1 MLLSNK
7 YRIVEDTAQI
17 TLFQLETKDVLDSNK
32 NPTGETKVVE
42 KGLGFYSRTPA
53 GRTSAYNRIINCE
66 ISDNEKQTLQ
76 DILDTVKRCEEQVK
90 EFWEVQ

>member
-42 KGLGFYSRTPA
+42 KGMGFYSRTPA
-53 GRTSAYNRIINCE
+53 GRASAYNRIINCE
-66 ISDNEKQTLQ
+66 ISNNEKQTLQ